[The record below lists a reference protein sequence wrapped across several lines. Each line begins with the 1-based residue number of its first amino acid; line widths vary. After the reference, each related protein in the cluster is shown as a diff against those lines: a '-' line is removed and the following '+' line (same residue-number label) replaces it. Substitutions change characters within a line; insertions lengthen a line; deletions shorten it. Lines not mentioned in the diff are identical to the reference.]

1 MPFSDANLF
10 AKTLKLST
18 HKLATKADSHF
29 FLRVSKQYKCPY
41 CGKQCKTQRGVTQH
55 INQSPTCLSIQ
66 ELQISGRKRSNHEP
80 EEVDGLGIDDDD
92 LSVEAPRRSSRLQG
106 RKDRKAPSGSA
117 VPLVAAMPANNN
129 ESDSDDAF
137 PAGSDTESVPKRP
150 TKNYKKMVE
159 DTTMEAD
166 DTSTGT
172 DTSEGDT
179 SNPEAKA
186 AKKQPPPNT
195 KLLQDFK
202 TYCDTHYDNFLQLS
216 KAQKTCIRLMQVLK
230 KRAPLTAYEEVLE
243 WHLKESGKLH
253 WHEPLGALEEYQR
266 RETLISNLIKRYNL
280 TPLQTTM
287 KKVRLPSAKAVV
299 GVPCRDAG
307 ACIVSLLTDPRIKDE
322 DYLFFDDDPL
332 ARPPK
337 KVTKLGDLNT
347 GDAYLKTHAALIKKP
362 NQVLLPICVYI
373 DGAITGQFS
382 DLPATPV
389 KIALGIHKRETRDK
403 SYAWREI
410 GFVPVVRKDPSRGKK
425 IFEETGHLD
434 TFDLDRL
441 DGEGDTSSESDSE
454 DEERQATD
462 DAEREANE
470 DNEEREAVKAQ
481 DFHTILSSILESFVE
496 LQETGFVWDFVYKGK
511 VYEALEFIIFV
522 IFVKCDTE
530 EGDLLCGKYTV
541 RTQNV
546 KHVCRY
552 CHCPTEKADDPRA
565 SFRPKT
571 QAEIQKLVDR
581 GKLDKLKAISQ
592 QYIKNAWYDVRFHQ
606 ANEMG
611 IHGACPSEKLHAIQ
625 LGLFKY
631 VRTIFFKHM
640 GEHSQL
646 ANDING
652 IATMYG
658 KLMTRQ
664 SEKDLPATNFSK
676 GIQKGRLMGREF
688 RGVLLIM
695 AAVLRSTGGY
705 ERLYRKRTFGKETG
719 LRDWQL
725 LVELLL
731 EWEAYLCEKQ
741 MNRSHIM
748 RLGKKHR
755 FILYIIR
762 NVARRSTGMGLKVMK
777 FHAVT
782 HMIQDILLY
791 GVPTEFDTGSNES
804 HHKDAKFAAKLTQR
818 KESTFNQQTA
828 TRLTE
833 FHCIELGTQEIISQK
848 TPWEYFDGA
857 VPVMD
862 WDESDVENKQQGAN
876 QEPSE
881 TDVDGELTEMGHT
894 RLRIRTGGTR
904 FQVFEDPDQPGKPAF
919 KVLSSSKSVR
929 RTSLIAQLVDFLYE
943 LQQLVGHYLT
953 EPYLPIL
960 SEHKRGDQIFRGHPN
975 FRSKP
980 WRDWVMV
987 DWGAHG
993 HLPSRIWC
1001 FVQLSNMPTGR
1012 NRLQFGGVTL
1022 GDDVYA
1028 VVEVAEYDEDPEAK
1042 TKSDLLVPL
1051 VLEMGDV
1058 VDEQQMRQF
1067 YLASTEAFAGPCCV
1081 IPDIGGDINAYFQ
1094 VKRRSEWA
1102 KEFISWLEAPH
1113 QDDVTEYSDEE
1124 KQPK

>member
-1 MPFSDANLF
+1 M
-10 AKTLKLST
+10 
-18 HKLATKADSHF
+18 
-29 FLRVSKQYKCPY
+29 
-41 CGKQCKTQRGVTQH
+41 
-55 INQSPTCLSIQ
+55 I
-66 ELQISGRKRSNHEP
+66 
-80 EEVDGLGIDDDD
+80 
-92 LSVEAPRRSSRLQG
+92 APRRSSRLQHINA
-106 RKDRKAPSGSA
+106 RSAPTGTA
-117 VPLVAAMPANNN
+117 IPMVAAMPPNSTEN
-129 ESDSDDAF
+129 DSEDAF
-137 PAGSDTESVPKRP
+137 PDGSDNDSVPKRP
-150 TKNYKKMVE
+150 TKNYKTTGE
-159 DTTMEAD
+159 DDDASTYTSGTT
-166 DTSTGT
+166 
-172 DTSEGDT
+172 T
-179 SNPEAKA
+179 SNPEAKPA
-186 AKKQPPPNT
+186 PKGPPPNT

-202 TYCDTHYDNFLQLS
+202 TFCDTHYDNFLQLS
-216 KAQKTCIRLMQVLK
+216 KAQKTCIRLCQVLQR
-230 KRAPLTAYEEVLE
+230 RAPLSAYEEVLE
-243 WHLKESGKLH
+243 WHLKESGQLR
-253 WHEPLGALEEYQR
+253 WHETLGALEDYPR
-266 RETLISNLIKRYNL
+266 RETLISNLIPRYNL
-280 TPLQTTM
+280 DPLQTTV

-299 GVPCRDAG
+299 AVPCRDAG

-332 ARPPK
+332 APPPE
-337 KVTKLGDLNT
+337 KVTKLGNLNT
-347 GDAYLKTHAALIKKP
+347 GEAYLKTYKKLIKKP

-373 DGAITGQFS
+373 DGAVTGQFS
-382 DLPATPV
+382 DLPVTPV

-425 IFEETGHLD
+425 IFEQTGHLD
-434 TFDLDRL
+434 TLDLDRL

-454 DEERQATD
+454 DEEKEAND
-462 DAEREANE
+462 DEEREANE
-470 DNEEREAVKAQ
+470 GEEEGDDAVKAQ
-481 DFHTILSSILESFVE
+481 DFHTILSEILKTFVA
-496 LQETGFVWDFVYKGK
+496 LQATGFIWDFVYKGK
-511 VYEALEFIIFV
+511 VYNALEFIIFV

-541 RTQNV
+541 RTRNV

-552 CHCPTEKADDPRA
+552 CHCPTDRADDPRA
-565 SFRPKT
+565 NYAPKT
-571 QAEIQKLVDR
+571 QAEIQKLVDG

-606 ANEMG
+606 ANDMG

-640 GEHSQL
+640 GEYSQL

-676 GIQKGRLMGREF
+676 GIQKGKLMGREF

-695 AAVLRSTGGY
+695 AAVLRSTSGY
-705 ERLYRKRTFGKETG
+705 GRLYRKRTFGKEAG

-741 MNRSHIM
+741 MTRSHIM

-762 NVARRSTGMGLKVMK
+762 NVARRSAGMGLKVMK

-804 HHKDAKFAAKLTQR
+804 HHKEAKFAAKLTQR

-833 FHCIELGTQEIISQK
+833 FHSIELGVHEIVTQSS
-848 TPWEYFDGA
+848 PWQYFDGA
-857 VPVMD
+857 VPVKSNVMD
-862 WDESDVENKQQGAN
+862 WDESDVENDQQ
-876 QEPSE
+876 E
-881 TDVDGELTEMGHT
+881 TNEEQDEADLGEELTET
-894 RLRIRTGGTR
+894 RRARLQITTGGTR
-904 FQVFEDPDQPGKPAF
+904 FQVFEDPEQPGKAAF
-919 KVLSSSKSVR
+919 KVHSSSKSIR
-929 RTSLIAQLVDFLYE
+929 RTALISQLVEFLYE
-943 LQQLVGHYLT
+943 LQELVGEYLT

-980 WRDWVMV
+980 WRDWVVV

-1001 FVQLSNMPTGR
+1001 FVRLSNMPTGR
-1012 NRLQFGGVTL
+1012 HRLQFGGVTL

-1042 TKSDLLVPL
+1042 TKSDLFVPL
-1051 VLEMGDV
+1051 VLEMGDN
-1058 VDEQQMRQF
+1058 VDGQHLRQF
-1067 YLASTEAFAGPCCV
+1067 YLASTEAFVGPCCV

-1094 VKRRSEWA
+1094 VKRQSEWA
-1102 KEFISWLEAPH
+1102 KEFIRWLEAPH
-1113 QDDVTEYSDEE
+1113 QDDVMEYSDEE